1 MWGPRDAP
9 VRTQKRIQLRH
20 RGYFDIFLQLGISP
34 RGGARA
40 DLSWR
45 RAADVE
51 RSFTKMRWYVH
62 LCACLRG
69 KVGTINI
76 AFYQMNEFRWIVTMF
91 AGFPALNTVYVKP
104 CMRFGWNTSSGA
116 AVKILKGS
124 TYAQK
129 HTHVAN
135 NPNWLWKDVLKG
147 NTVYRCDSALYLTKT
162 SDLRCDTRKSLP
174 GFHRRE
180 MQIVGHTYRLLHRSH
195 ASSLW
200 ARKM

>member
-1 MWGPRDAP
+1 MSPSFNGLYFSSAEYTLEPCEDPGMPRFGRRNGYSFGIGDTLTFSCNLGYRLEGAPELICLGGGRRMWSAPLPRC
-9 VRTQKRIQLRH
+9 VGK
-20 RGYFDIFLQLGISP
+20 
-34 RGGARA
+34 
-40 DLSWR
+40 
-45 RAADVE
+45 
-51 RSFTKMRWYVH
+51 VH

-147 NTVYRCDSALYLTKT
+147 NTVYRCDSALYLTK
-162 SDLRCDTRKSLP
+162 P
-174 GFHRRE
+174 
-180 MQIVGHTYRLLHRSH
+180 QI
-195 ASSLW
+195 
-200 ARKM
+200 